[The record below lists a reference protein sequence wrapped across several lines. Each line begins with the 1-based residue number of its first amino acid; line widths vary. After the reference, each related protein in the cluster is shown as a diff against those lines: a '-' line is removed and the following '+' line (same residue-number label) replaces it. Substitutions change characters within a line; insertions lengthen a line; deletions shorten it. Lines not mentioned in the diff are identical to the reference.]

1 MRAPNSNFQ
10 KDIFKTLRHR
20 KSKSKSKQLAQVS
33 TNLLTRTRELETH
46 YGTCNIIYTVI
57 ATLSLKQICKSNKF
71 GTQTGTAIK

>member
-10 KDIFKTLRHR
+10 KDIFKTLDIENPNPNPNSLP
-20 KSKSKSKQLAQVS
+20 KCQ
-33 TNLLTRTRELETH
+33 LLTRTRELETH